1 MADVESTPTTN
12 VDFKG
17 KITENFHDEYWVG
30 PVISNILQWLYLG
43 DGITNVTPKYTD
55 KKKTAA
61 YMDGGGN
68 EQVTVTGV
76 TSSYDVTGDRSKGN
90 PTQDLIAGLKYKTG
104 SNRNLYFRKNSF
116 MENADGSFT
125 LVSSEFGL
133 ASYSDIDDGGGAA
146 DDNGG
151 FKVTIQYLS
160 TPKVTTVKDLQQ
172 LDNIL
177 HQTPCQNA
185 TIVNA
190 NIEQPQADG
199 KIAVYKPDMTETAG
213 SIDVNSS
220 KAAPLEDARKIAN
233 SVTSPVL
240 TGDNVEPD
248 TAAEKPADPTD
259 VKSEATGDGGKVS
272 GN

>member
-1 MADVESTPTTN
+1 MADDKVLTPTTN

-30 PVISNILQWLYLG
+30 PVLDSKLLWLYLA

-61 YMDGGGN
+61 YMDGGGT
-68 EQVTVTGV
+68 EQNVVTGV

-104 SNRNLYFRKNSF
+104 SSRNLFFRKNSY
-116 MENADGSFT
+116 MENPDGSFT
-125 LVSSEFGL
+125 LVSSEYGK

-151 FKVTIQYLS
+151 FKVTIQYLQ
-160 TPKVTTVKDLQQ
+160 TPKLVDAKDLQQ

-185 TIVNA
+185 TIIGA
-190 NIEQPQADG
+190 NVEQPQADG
-199 KIAVYKPDMTETAG
+199 KIAIYKPDLTET
-213 SIDVNSS
+213 SDVNVSDS
-220 KAAPLEDARKIAN
+220 AVALIDDARKIAN

-240 TGDNVEPD
+240 SDDNVEPD
-248 TAAEKPADPTD
+248 TTQPANPTD
-259 VKSEATGDGGKVS
+259 NKSEATNTGAEVS
-272 GN
+272 GK